1 MRVCQNGTMQ
11 IPVFELRDRLAKAR
25 TTAGLTQADLA
36 EMVHVTR
43 ATLNRYETGQRE
55 APASFVEAVAKATS
69 VPLEWFYQDDSTQ
82 PPAAPAGDLPA
93 SLTVRWT
100 PGGIE
105 VAQ

>member
-1 MRVCQNGTMQ
+1 MQ

-36 EMVHVTR
+36 EKVHVTR

-69 VPLEWFYQDDSTQ
+69 VPLEWFYQDETDQ
-82 PPAAPAGDLPA
+82 PPATPTGNLPA

-105 VAQ
+105 V

>member
-1 MRVCQNGTMQ
+1 MQ

-36 EMVHVTR
+36 EKVHVTR

-69 VPLEWFYQDDSTQ
+69 VPLEWFYQDDNTQ
-82 PPAAPAGDLPA
+82 PPASPTGDLPA

-100 PGGIE
+100 PDGIE
-105 VAQ
+105 VDQ

>member
-25 TTAGLTQADLA
+25 TTAGLTQAELA
-36 EMVHVTR
+36 EKVHVTR

-55 APASFVEAVAKATS
+55 APPAFVEAVAKATN
-69 VPLEWFYQDDSTQ
+69 VPLEWFYQDDDAQ
-82 PPAAPAGDLPA
+82 PPAPPAGNLPA

-100 PGGIE
+100 PSGIE
-105 VAQ
+105 VDQ